1 MIVALF
7 RRERRLVPRKSGL
20 FENQYH
26 SQDGVGEETVTFF
39 RYTLGLLLS
48 VAFSFTLSVRSAVA
62 QFPPSPQ
69 SAAFTGAWCAQGDPS
84 KHASIA
90 DNGGFLTLT
99 NETGD
104 TSPGQYQG
112 ETGIVAPGWQFVT
125 GTLSPDGSQINWSNG
140 TFWARCNSGG
150 GGGGGRHRLN
160 LTGTWYAQGNRSQS
174 CSIQQRG
181 NNLQLSNESGGNAS
195 GQMNGKRTLTT
206 NWNGTTIGGTVSDN
220 GNRINWDNGTYWI
233 RFRVYSS
240 QNN

>member
-1 MIVALF
+1 
-7 RRERRLVPRKSGL
+7 
-20 FENQYH
+20 
-26 SQDGVGEETVTFF
+26 VTFF

-48 VAFSFTLSVRSAVA
+48 VAISLTLSVRSAVA

-112 ETGIVAPGWQFVT
+112 KTSIVAPGWQFVT

-150 GGGGGRHRLN
+150 GRRRSSTEPNRDVVCPGGSFSVLLHPSAGKQPAIEQRIGWKCERPDEREADTDDQLERNHH
-160 LTGTWYAQGNRSQS
+160 WGN
-174 CSIQQRG
+174 G
-181 NNLQLSNESGGNAS
+181 E
-195 GQMNGKRTLTT
+195 
-206 NWNGTTIGGTVSDN
+206 
-220 GNRINWDNGTYWI
+220 
-233 RFRVYSS
+233 
-240 QNN
+240 

>member
-1 MIVALF
+1 M
-7 RRERRLVPRKSGL
+7 
-20 FENQYH
+20 
-26 SQDGVGEETVTFF
+26 TFV

-48 VAFSFTLSVRSAVA
+48 VAISLTLSVKSAFA

-112 ETGIVAPGWQFVT
+112 KTGIVAPGWQFVT

-150 GGGGGRHRLN
+150 GG
-160 LTGTWYAQGNRSQS
+160 A
-174 CSIQQRG
+174 
-181 NNLQLSNESGGNAS
+181 A
-195 GQMNGKRTLTT
+195 
-206 NWNGTTIGGTVSDN
+206 IG
-220 GNRINWDNGTYWI
+220 
-233 RFRVYSS
+233 
-240 QNN
+240 

>member
-1 MIVALF
+1 LCHV
-7 RRERRLVPRKSGL
+7 
-20 FENQYH
+20 NQGYLKTKYH

-48 VAFSFTLSVRSAVA
+48 VAFSLTLSVRSAVA

-112 ETGIVAPGWQFVT
+112 KTGIVAPGWQFVT

-150 GGGGGRHRLN
+150 GGGGHRLN

-181 NNLQLSNESGGNAS
+181 NNLRLSNESGGNAS

-233 RFRVYSS
+233 RFRVYASR
-240 QNN
+240 NN